1 VRRSAVVKL
10 RLGFGAK
17 ILLALVGTVVLLTG
31 TSLWVVGHQTRT
43 QVDWL
48 VGQTLDHAGRA
59 LAEVEELRNET
70 LEPLAS
76 RFVFGIRFQAAMDAA
91 LDEDD
96 PSVLLDAARYEIELT
111 ALDQGVASFTDIEG
125 RVLVTLLGGE
135 PVLDEPDADDDPMV
149 RAILGG
155 REVQVAGYRLF
166 RGELFSVQTYLLDFF
181 GEPLGTLTLG
191 FPADDELARRLG
203 EVVRAEVCFVVE
215 GRCVAG
221 TPAAGDPDLQAR
233 MAEAAGA
240 SEPLTAEWDGRRWAL
255 VSTALS
261 AEVGQAGGP
270 PGTASDPEAG
280 GRGSGGV
287 FQVLAVPL
295 DDVLLPFDRIR
306 EVERWA
312 GLGALFLAVLLGVGL
327 SRGLVRP
334 VRTLVAAT
342 DRVRQGDYEFHVD
355 VPSRDEMGQLAEAF
369 NEMLGDLALKERYR
383 GVLDK
388 VVSKDV
394 ADEMLRGEIR
404 LGGETREVTTLF
416 ADVRGFTSL
425 SEGMESQEIIAML
438 NEWFDQAAR
447 VVESAGGVVDKFL
460 GDGLMAIFGAPIHQ
474 PDHAARA
481 IRAALGMRDGLDD
494 VNRERKARGQA
505 PILVGIGIA
514 TGPVVAGNAGSHNR
528 LNYTVLGP
536 SVNLAARL
544 CGAAEAG
551 EILVSPETRKGAEVS
566 GADLDAVEEPARELK
581 GVSKPVRPWS
591 VRGLG
596 AAAALLG
603 ALVVGG
609 AALTPASAG
618 AQWFP
623 FDPPTLT
630 EAGVEY
636 ISPSG
641 FFQLFPS
648 GQLDLEGYF
657 PGDEPAWLI
666 PETDAFFSARL
677 RLFLDAFFGDRVYAS
692 VEGRADRGDEPTA
705 DDFTARLQQAFVRV
719 RIWDAGA
726 LHLQAGQFTTP
737 FGNHPTRR
745 RTEADPF
752 IRPPLAYDH
761 PTVLRTHEVPV
772 NEDELLGWK
781 DDPWS
786 RAQGVAAVWGT
797 PYPTGVM
804 LMGAWRDV
812 DLRVAVVNSAPSAE
826 PDLWKPSAP
835 FGSTQIIRL
844 GWQIVPSF
852 HLGVSQA
859 TGPWIREWVDDPFP
873 DAEDPV
879 PADRFRTYKQKL
891 LGVESTFTRG
901 MVELRG
907 EVFMNRWGLPEM
919 DENPKELSWYAEGK
933 VKSAGG
939 LFGAVRFGAIHFGDV
954 TGSGGTA
961 EPWDHDIQRI
971 QVGAGYRLARNL
983 EIRGEYLMNRSSDA
997 PLLETELGSIQ
1008 LWWRF

>member
-1 VRRSAVVKL
+1 MEEGTDALRAIRSALVKR

-48 VGQTLDHAGRA
+48 VGQTLVRAGQA

-91 LDEDD
+91 LEEDD
-96 PSVLLDAARYEIELT
+96 PTVLLDAARYEIELT
-111 ALDQGVASFTDIEG
+111 ALDQGLASFTDMEG
-125 RVLVTLLGGE
+125 RVLVTLVGGE
-135 PVLDEPDADDDPMV
+135 TILDQENVGDDPLV
-149 RAILGG
+149 RAILDEG
-155 REVQVAGYRLF
+155 EVRVVGYRLF

-203 EVVRAEVCFVVE
+203 EVVGTEVCFVVE

-221 TPAAGDPDLQAR
+221 TPPADDQALR
-233 MAEAAGA
+233 DRLVAAAGA
-240 SEPLTAEWDGRRWAL
+240 EEPVTAEWDGRRVAL
-255 VSTALS
+255 VSAPLPGGE
-261 AEVGQAGGP
+261 AAGV
-270 PGTASDPEAG
+270 D
-280 GRGSGGV
+280 
-287 FQVLAVPL
+287 QVLAVPL

-312 GLGALFLAVLLGVGL
+312 GLGALALAILLGLGL

-342 DRVRQGDYEFHVD
+342 DRVRKGEYEFHVD
-355 VPSRDEMGQLAEAF
+355 VRSRDEMGQLAEAF

-388 VVSKDV
+388 VISRDV

-404 LGGETREVTTLF
+404 LGGEIREVTTLF

-438 NEWFDQAAR
+438 NEWFDQAAD

-481 IRAALGMRDGLDD
+481 VGAALGMRDGLDG
-494 VNRERKARGQA
+494 VNRERASRGQA
-505 PILVGIGIA
+505 PIQVGFGIA
-514 TGPVVAGNAGSHNR
+514 TGPVVAGNAGSQKR

-544 CGAAEAG
+544 CGEAGAG
-551 EILVSPETRKGAEVS
+551 EILVSPDTRRAVEQT
-566 GADLDAVEEPARELK
+566 GADLDAVEETARELK
-581 GVSKPVRPWS
+581 GVSRPVRPWS

-596 AAAALLG
+596 ALVALAV
-603 ALVVGG
+603 ALVVAGTMI
-609 AALTPASAG
+609 APAPAE

-648 GQLDLEGYF
+648 GQFDLEGFF

-666 PETDAFFSARL
+666 PETDAFVSARL
-677 RLFLDAFFGDRVYAS
+677 RLFLDAFVGDRVYAS

-705 DDFTARLQQAFVRV
+705 DDFTARLQQAFLRVRV
-719 RIWDAGA
+719 WDGA
-726 LHLQAGQFTTP
+726 DLHLQAGQFTTP
-737 FGNHPTRR
+737 FGNHPSRR

-761 PTVLRTHEVPV
+761 PTVMRPHEVPV
-772 NEDELLGWK
+772 DEDELLGWK
-781 DDPWS
+781 DDPAS
-786 RAQGVAAVWGT
+786 RALGVPAVWGT
-797 PYPTGVM
+797 PYPTGAM
-804 LMGAWRDV
+804 LMGAWRTLDF
-812 DLRVAVVNSAPSAE
+812 RVAMVNSAPSAE
-826 PDLWKPSAP
+826 PDQWKPSAP
-835 FGSTQIIRL
+835 FGSAQIIRL
-844 GWQIVPSF
+844 GWQVVPSL

-859 TGPWIREWVDDPFP
+859 TGPWIREGVDDPFP

-879 PADRFRTYKQKL
+879 PEDRFRSYKQKL
-891 LGVESTFTRG
+891 LGVETTFTRG

-907 EVFMNRWGLPEM
+907 EVLMDQWGVPEM
-919 DENPKELSWYAEGK
+919 DEDPKELAWYAEGK

-939 LFGAVRFGAIHFGDV
+939 LFGAVRVGAIHFGDM

-961 EPWDHDIQRI
+961 EPWDYDIQRL

-983 EIRGEYLMNRSSDA
+983 EIRGEYLVNRASDA
-997 PLLETELGSIQ
+997 PLLETELASIQ